1 VLADLAQRGERDF
14 APLSGA
20 PATGVPIPAG
30 DSTGTVAAN
39 GGDVRAEPR
48 PASSASPSPPTPVV
62 VDGVDEIE
70 GAKLTLL
77 YDGAKCIHSR
87 HCVTG
92 APKVFLANVKG
103 PWIDPDSMDVELLAG
118 IAHLCPSGAI
128 RYRRKDGR
136 PDETAPPVNLIAV
149 REAGPYAVRADIRLD
164 GATAGFRATLCRC
177 GASKNKPFCDGSH
190 HDVKFTASGEPL
202 TGGQT
207 EMLAQRDGALAID
220 PLTDGPLQVRGN
232 LEITSGTGRMVARV
246 TSAKLCRCGASN
258 TKPFCD
264 GSHARIGFR
273 ST

>member
-1 VLADLAQRGERDF
+1 MSSAARVLADIAQRGERGF
-14 APLSGA
+14 ATIDAA
-20 PATGVPIPAG
+20 PPVPGTPAAMTAAAATASAA
-30 DSTGTVAAN
+30 ST
-39 GGDVRAEPR
+39 
-48 PASSASPSPPTPVV
+48 SPPVPHV

-77 YDGAKCIHSR
+77 YDGSKCIHAR

-92 APKVFLANVKG
+92 APKVFIANVEG
-103 PWIDPDSMDVELLAG
+103 PWINPDSMDVELLAG
-118 IAHLCPSGAI
+118 IAHVCPSGAI

-164 GATAGFRATLCRC
+164 GQAFGFRATLCRC

-190 HDVKFTASGEPL
+190 HAANFGASGEPA
-202 TGGQT
+202 TGTQT
-207 EMLAQRDGALAID
+207 AMLAQRDGPLAID
-220 PLTDGPLQVRGN
+220 LQLDGPLQVRGN

-246 TSAKLCRCGASN
+246 TGAKLCRCGASN
-258 TKPFCD
+258 AKPFCD